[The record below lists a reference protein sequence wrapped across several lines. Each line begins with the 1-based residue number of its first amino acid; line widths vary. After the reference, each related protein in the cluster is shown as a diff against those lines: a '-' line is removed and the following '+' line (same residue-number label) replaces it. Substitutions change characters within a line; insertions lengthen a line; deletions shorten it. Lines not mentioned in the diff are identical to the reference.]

1 MYTYDKLFG
10 EYNHTVAQILLTSED
25 IEHDDRRQNV
35 ENTMERLLSL
45 GAIPIIN
52 ENDTISTAEIVIGD
66 NDTLSAIVASTVH
79 ADLLVLL
86 SDIDGLFTA
95 DPRKDPSA
103 TLIPTV
109 FEITPEIKAMTSG
122 AGTNLGTGGMTT
134 KIQAAQI
141 ATENGIDMVI
151 ANGADPVIL
160 YDIADGKQAGTR
172 FLAQKKTL

>member
-1 MYTYDKLFG
+1 
-10 EYNHTVAQILLTSED
+10 
-25 IEHDDRRQNV
+25 
-35 ENTMERLLSL
+35 MERLLSL

-109 FEITPEIKAMTSG
+109 CEITPELK
-122 AGTNLGTGGMTT
+122 L
-134 KIQAAQI
+134 
-141 ATENGIDMVI
+141 
-151 ANGADPVIL
+151 
-160 YDIADGKQAGTR
+160 
-172 FLAQKKTL
+172 

>member
-1 MYTYDKLFG
+1 MNIITQLPKFF
-10 EYNHTVAQILLTSED
+10 LTSED
-25 IEHDDRRQNV
+25 IEHDDRQQNV

-52 ENDTISTAEIVIGD
+52 ENDTISTSESVVGD

-109 FEITPEIKAMTSG
+109 CEITPEIKAMTSG

-134 KIQAAQI
+134 KIQAAQMQQKMALI
-141 ATENGIDMVI
+141 WLLQTELTLLSYMTSQMENKLEHV
-151 ANGADPVIL
+151 
-160 YDIADGKQAGTR
+160 
-172 FLAQKKTL
+172 FLRRKKCFKRKD